1 MYINRTDSSNI
12 NAMPQGGL
20 PDKQARATTA
30 GEGILSVSTDT
41 DGYAEK
47 ALSLSPRSAPT
58 AIEEAKALIASGR
71 LDTLDAIR
79 QAAANIAA
87 RGI

>member
-1 MYINRTDSSNI
+1 MHINRTDSSNI
-12 NAMPQGGL
+12 NVLPQGGL
-20 PDKQARATTA
+20 PDKQAKATA
-30 GEGILSVSTDT
+30 ASARILSVDTDT

-47 ALSLSPRSAPT
+47 ALSLSPESAPT
-58 AIEEAKALIASGR
+58 NIEEVKALLAAGR
-71 LDTLDAIR
+71 LDTPDAIR